1 MQLGKKIKQLRKLS
15 GMTQE
20 QLAEKLSVSRQALS
34 KWENGTSM
42 PDIESVVKI
51 SMLFQI
57 SLDELLRK
65 EEAKMKEQK
74 TQITLEDLAR
84 INLHNRRMN
93 LLLTS
98 GILFL
103 AISIMM
109 AAFVSAL
116 KSTTSSI
123 GYVLYRYI
131 ATGEYAAAPVDY
143 FRLGL
148 PALLAGA
155 VGIILCVCYFVKS
168 RKD

>member
-20 QLAEKLSVSRQALS
+20 QLAEKLNVSRQALS
-34 KWENGTSM
+34 KWENGTST

-51 SMLFQI
+51 STLFQI
-57 SLDELLRK
+57 SLDELLYK
-65 EEAKMKEQK
+65 EESKVKEQK
-74 TQITLEDLAR
+74 IQITLEDLAR

-103 AISIMM
+103 TVSIMI
-109 AAFVSAL
+109 AAFVAAL
-116 KSTTSSI
+116 ESTTSSM
-123 GYVLYRYI
+123 GYILYRYI
-131 ATGEYAAAPVDY
+131 ATGQYAAAPINY
-143 FRLGL
+143 FRLRL
-148 PALLAGA
+148 PALFAGA
-155 VGIILCVCYFVKS
+155 AGTILCICYFVKS